1 VPVID
6 IRPARFP
13 EDLESVRSLFGAYAA
28 SLPISLAF
36 QDFDSELASLP
47 GDYAPPQGRLLL
59 AWEGGQAVGCVALRP
74 LESPV
79 CEMKRLYVSPVA
91 RSGGLGHRLA
101 SRICAEA
108 RSAGYL
114 RMRLDTL
121 PSMAAAR
128 RVYESLGFR
137 PIAPYCFNPV
147 PDAVFL
153 EADLEVSAPADPRA
167 KTD

>member
-1 VPVID
+1 LKRPVPVID
-6 IRPARFP
+6 IRPAELP
-13 EDLESVRSLFGAYAA
+13 ADLERVRSLFRAYAA
-28 SLPISLAF
+28 SLDISLAF
-36 QDFDSELASLP
+36 QDFDSELANLP
-47 GDYAPPQGRLLL
+47 AEYAPPQGRLLL
-59 AWEGGQAVGCVALRP
+59 AWQGSQAVGCVALRP
-74 LESPV
+74 LGDVV

-108 RSAGYL
+108 RSAGYR

-153 EADLEVSAPADPRA
+153 EADLEEPGRSDS
-167 KTD
+167 